1 MLERF
6 PLKPYPA
13 WIKVKNLVSL
23 QRKLDLAHKLK
34 MSCSQITQGKS
45 FWSKY
50 QLCLWLTQHS
60 HSPTPNLQLD
70 LYPQHMW
77 GEVSRVTL
85 SVLGNEE
92 FYTGGLSETETL
104 GM

>member
-1 MLERF
+1 
-6 PLKPYPA
+6 
-13 WIKVKNLVSL
+13 
-23 QRKLDLAHKLK
+23 
-34 MSCSQITQGKS
+34 
-45 FWSKY
+45 
-50 QLCLWLTQHS
+50 
-60 HSPTPNLQLD
+60 
-70 LYPQHMW
+70 MW